1 MGLWLRHLPNG
12 LPPITPGPPDQVYA
26 LGENRLADTVDLIA
40 LFEMDDATFKQHYG
54 GTPIERT
61 KRVGLLR
68 NAALVLGNQQAQ
80 AAMPAL
86 RKALENETEE
96 GLLDASRWAISRIE
110 ESISQ
115 GENEVVTK

>member
-1 MGLWLRHLPNG
+1 MGLWLRYLPNG
-12 LPPITPGPPDQVYA
+12 LPHNAWNPDQVYA
-26 LGENRLADTVDLIA
+26 LGENRLAYTVDLIA

-68 NAALVLGNQQAQ
+68 NAALVLGNQQVQ

-86 RKALENETEE
+86 RKALE
-96 GLLDASRWAISRIE
+96 
-110 ESISQ
+110 
-115 GENEVVTK
+115 K